1 MAHNDKRFDP
11 HRQHVLLN
19 PERLAKWDPPRFL
32 ARFGLQAGQAVL
44 DLGSGPGFWTLP
56 LAEIVGPTG
65 QVWALDVSQELLD
78 ALAARNP
85 PPQVRLLHTELPKI
99 DLPDVS
105 VDLAWLALV
114 FHEVEPPE
122 QLVGELLRVVRNG
135 GRVAVLD
142 WRPDA
147 ESESGPPRADRVRPD
162 HLIASLK
169 AAGFA
174 EAEQTWQDTDNYLVE
189 AIKK

>member
-1 MAHNDKRFDP
+1 
-11 HRQHVLLN
+11 
-19 PERLAKWDPPRFL
+19 
-32 ARFGLQAGQAVL
+32 
-44 DLGSGPGFWTLP
+44 
-56 LAEIVGPTG
+56 
-65 QVWALDVSQELLD
+65 LDVSQELLD

-85 PPQVRLLHTELPKI
+85 PPQVRLLHTELPQI
-99 DLPDVS
+99 TLPDAS

-122 QLVGELLRVVRNG
+122 QLVSELFRVVRD
-135 GRVAVLD
+135 GRHIAILD

-147 ESESGPPRADRVRPD
+147 ESDAGPPRAHRVRPD
-162 HLIASLK
+162 QVIARLR

-174 EAEQTWQDTDNYLVE
+174 QAEQTWQDADTYLIE